1 MLGKKIISAV
11 LAGMI
16 IFSFSGCGKVNEDK
30 SKYGTLPKELWRDVK
45 YSRYIVPK
53 DEKEKKK
60 ELDQY
65 LHEYKDKEKDIKH
78 DVNLDLRLKNT
89 ISKDEALND
98 LNYLFNEIKFS
109 YAGYQY
115 FGGDN
120 KFEETKNNIKLK
132 LDQLGNE
139 IDTTQMVNILIKE
152 LDFIKDNK
160 FVIDNTSVAPSRKYI
175 FNDELNIL
183 KDDKGYYIE
192 ENNKKLYIQYLG
204 NDAIEKNIK
213 ISIDKNGDIKYV
225 IGKLSD
231 DNEELMTINLYDGM
245 NYSKKPIKLKY
256 KKPEILNDSL
266 CKLYKKDDISIIESR
281 RLNIKS
287 DKEKNELKDVINNV
301 KTLDNEKYI
310 IVDLRGNLGGIE
322 PYPSTWVEAMTQ
334 GLLSSNML
342 WANLKTQTVSNLN
355 KTDFMGKQEYDVAMD
370 IGEEI
375 KVKPVVVVLMD
386 DNVRESGEILVNS
399 LKYLDNV
406 IFAGTNTSGSML
418 TTNILKNCLPNSGV
432 KFSYGSCMG
441 FNTHFN
447 NIDRDGF
454 QPHIWI
460 NGEDDIDR
468 LVKFLNKNSF
478 DIK

>member
-1 MLGKKIISAV
+1 MLRKKVITTV

-16 IFSFSGCGKVNEDK
+16 IFSFSGCGKVSEDK

-53 DEKEKKK
+53 DEDEKKK

-78 DVNLDLRLKNT
+78 DVNLDLSLKST
-89 ISKDEALND
+89 ISKDEALSD
-98 LNYLFNEIKFS
+98 LDYLFKEIKFG
-109 YAGYQY
+109 YVGYQY

-120 KFEETKNNIKLK
+120 KFEEVKKNIKVK
-132 LDQLGNE
+132 LELLGSD
-139 IDTTQMVNILIKE
+139 IKTTELVDILLKE

-160 FVIDNTSVAPSRKYI
+160 FLIDNDSVAPSKMYI
-175 FNDELNIL
+175 FNDELKIL
-183 KDDKGYYIE
+183 KDNKGYYIE
-192 ENNKKLYIQYLG
+192 ENDKKLYIQYLG

-213 ISIDKNGDIKYV
+213 ISIDKDGDIKYV

-231 DNEELMTINLYDGM
+231 DNEELMTLNLYDGM
-245 NYSKKPIKLKY
+245 NYSKKAIKLKY
-256 KKPEILNDSL
+256 KEPKILDDSL
-266 CKLYKKDDISIIESR
+266 CKLYKKEDVNIIESR

-287 DKEKNELKDVINNV
+287 DEEKNELKDVINSV
-301 KTLDNEKYI
+301 KSLDNEKYI
-310 IVDLRGNLGGIE
+310 IVDLRGNSGGIE

-355 KTDFMGKQEYDVAMD
+355 KTDFKGKQEYDVAMD
-370 IGEEI
+370 IGKEI
-375 KVKPVVVVLMD
+375 KVKPVIVVLMD
-386 DNVRESGEILVNS
+386 ENVKGSGEILVNS

-406 IFAGTNTSGSML
+406 IFAGTNTAGSML
-418 TTNILKNCLPNSGV
+418 TTNILKNCLPNSGI

-468 LVKFLNKNSF
+468 LIKFLNKNSF